1 MSTTAAAS
9 NATSRILVVDD
20 EENIRVML
28 AAVLKKQ
35 GYDVDAVSNGAHAL
49 EALKKRPYDLVVSD
63 FRMPEMDGLEL
74 LRQIREL
81 RIRTT
86 VIMITA
92 YGGNDQMT
100 EALRLGAH
108 DYISKPFRAE
118 EILLVIKKAEA
129 RRKATLPGSSGGAA
143 IAPGQLTRSMIV
155 ESKQMKEVM
164 SFVERVAKYKTT
176 ALLLGESGT
185 GKEMIARAIHE
196 MSDRKNGPFVA
207 VNCGAIPENLL
218 ESEFFGHAK
227 GAFTDAVRDK
237 TGLFEEANGGTLFM
251 DEIGELPALL
261 QVKLLRVLQ
270 EEEIRRVGDTQPRKI
285 NVRIIAATLKNL
297 EEEAAAGRFRDDLYY
312 RLNVFPIWIPPLRDR
327 RDDILP
333 LAEHFLNKFRERH
346 ARDLSG
352 FSPGAIEALSKYSW
366 PGNVRELE
374 NTVERAVVLC
384 ESTMVTEIDLPFFR
398 GSLTAPQQGGSGMQ
412 GSPRGTGGGDGN
424 AVDFGTDLSIPKAVD
439 KIEALFIRKALEK
452 SGGNRALAAKILEI
466 SNRTLLYK
474 LKRMRIASD
483 S

>member
-1 MSTTAAAS
+1 MTTESPHPAS
-9 NATSRILVVDD
+9 RVLVVDD

-35 GYDVDAVSNGAHAL
+35 GYAVDVASNGAHAL
-49 EALKKRPYDLVVSD
+49 DALQKRSYDIVVSD

-74 LRQIREL
+74 LRQIRDR

-92 YGGNDQMT
+92 YGGTDQMT

-118 EILLVIKKAEA
+118 EILLVLKKAEA
-129 RRKATLPGSSGGAA
+129 RRKSTQFSGPAGGGPLP
-143 IAPGQLTRSMIV
+143 PGQLTRSMV
-155 ESKQMKEVM
+155 VVSRQMKDVM
-164 SFVERVAKYKTT
+164 TFVERVAKYKTT

-196 MSDRKNGPFVA
+196 MSDRRDGPFVA
-207 VNCGAIPENLL
+207 VNCGAIPDSLL
-218 ESEFFGHAK
+218 ESEFFGHIK

-270 EEEIRRVGDTQPRKI
+270 EEEVRRVGDTQPRKI

-327 RDDILP
+327 KEDILP
-333 LAEHFLNKFRERH
+333 LAEHFLKKFSSRH
-346 ARDLSG
+346 GRDISG
-352 FSPGAIEALSKYSW
+352 FSAGAISALSGYSW

-384 ESTMVTEIDLPFFR
+384 EGSSISESDLPFFR
-398 GSLTAPQQGGSGMQ
+398 GASSGSTPGVLLPAAGRGQGGQ
-412 GSPRGTGGGDGN
+412 DGN
-424 AVDFGTDLSIPKAVD
+424 IIDFGTDLSIPKAVD
-439 KIEALFIRKALEK
+439 RIENLFIRKALEK

-474 LKRMRIASD
+474 LKRMRIESD

>member
-1 MSTTAAAS
+1 MNSPANTPK
-9 NATSRILVVDD
+9 RILVVDD

-49 EALKKRPYDLVVSD
+49 EVLRKRPYDLVISD

-129 RRKATLPGSSGGAA
+129 RRKATLPGAGAA
-143 IAPGQLTRSMIV
+143 PMAPGQLTRSMIV
-155 ESKQMKEVM
+155 ESKEMKDVM

-196 MSDRKNGPFVA
+196 MSDRRNGPFVA

-218 ESEFFGHAK
+218 ESEFFGHIK

-327 RDDILP
+327 REDILP
-333 LAEHFLNKFRERH
+333 LAEHFLKKFRERH
-346 ARDLSG
+346 ARDLGG
-352 FSPGAIEALSKYSW
+352 FSGGAIEALLKYTW

-384 ESTMVTEIDLPFFR
+384 EGSTITENDLPFFR
-398 GSLTAPQQGGSGMQ
+398 GSAAGAQAPAGSNAPALRSVSGAGG
-412 GSPRGTGGGDGN
+412 N
-424 AVDFGTDLSIPKAVD
+424 VIDFGADLSIPKAVD
-439 KIEALFIRKALEK
+439 KIEAMFIRKALEK